1 MFSMNEGWQTSSIPG
16 QRVNIS
22 AFVTHAISE
31 LVKSATE
38 MEKEPSFFL
47 FFFFKEDDCSNKT
60 LFKKTNGRLYLDHGV
75 ICQALV

>member
-1 MFSMNEGWQTSSIPG
+1 MFSMNEAWQTSSIPG

-47 FFFFKEDDCSNKT
+47 FFFLKRMTVPIK
-60 LFKKTNGRLYLDHGV
+60 LYLKKQMAGYIWTMV
-75 ICQALV
+75 

>member
-22 AFVTHAISE
+22 AFMTHAISE

-47 FFFFKEDDCSNKT
+47 FFF
-60 LFKKTNGRLYLDHGV
+60 
-75 ICQALV
+75 